1 MSMPPSLVW
10 VEIDIDKQFQWLP
23 NCQVNGQTGIRW
35 EKGCL
40 QSAKQ
45 CRFARLQAKQK
56 KKTKAQPPLHFFG
69 SSAVGKTMSF
79 WPTAGDRT

>member
-56 KKTKAQPPLHFFG
+56 KNKNPAPPAFLRIIC
-69 SSAVGKTMSF
+69 SRPNSF